1 MDEWNKKTQ
10 DCIVIQIIKKQKE
23 GERRG
28 KERGERRRRR
38 EGERLDY

>member
-10 DCIVIQIIKKQKE
+10 DRIVIQIIKKQKE